1 MGTEVQSVQFFAT
14 HHTVTILFWKWRRF
28 AVVVKLLDSGRQ
40 LSLHALP
47 LHATFKLYC
56 FKAEEHYQQ
65 QKSAPVVDM
74 NVSFNVTWHKCG
86 FMSIVNDVM
95 TGVSNLVYYAQ
106 STIMV
111 M

>member
-1 MGTEVQSVQFFAT
+1 MQRDNSACMPCSCMLHLDKVVFGPFKQSD
-14 HHTVTILFWKWRRF
+14 RRF
-28 AVVVKLLDSGRQ
+28 YAE
-40 LSLHALP
+40 
-47 LHATFKLYC
+47 C
-56 FKAEEHYQQ
+56 FKPEEHYQQ

-86 FMSIVNDVM
+86 FMSMGIVTDVM

>member
-1 MGTEVQSVQFFAT
+1 METFCC
-14 HHTVTILFWKWRRF
+14 
-28 AVVVKLLDSGRQ
+28 SGKVDGFRETTQ
-40 LSLHALP
+40 PACLAP
-47 LHATFKLYC
+47 ACYIWTKLYC

-86 FMSIVNDVM
+86 FMSMGIVNDVM
-95 TGVSNLVYYAQ
+95 TGVSNMVYYAQ